1 LDQARSDVSLLLTEL
16 ASRDPV
22 TGAVVAVVETPRAS
36 RNKFN
41 YDPEIGAFRLKRV
54 LPLGSTFPYDFGFIP
69 STRAEDGDPLDV
81 LLLVDEPA
89 PVGCVVHVRL
99 LGVIEAEQRELD
111 GRRVRNDRLIAAGID
126 AHLHADIRSIS
137 QCPKRMLDEIEAFFE
152 HYNRLGG
159 KEFRPL
165 RRRGPRRA
173 SALLKQACSA
183 FRQS

>member
-1 LDQARSDVSLLLTEL
+1 LAHVRSDVSIPLTRL
-16 ASRDPV
+16 ASRDPA

-69 STRAEDGDPLDV
+69 STLGEDGDPLDV
-81 LLLVDEPA
+81 LLLVDEPV
-89 PVGCVVHVRL
+89 PVGCVLQVRL
-99 LGVIEAEQRELD
+99 LGVIEADQRELD
-111 GRRVRNDRLIAAGID
+111 GRWVRNDRLIAAGID
-126 AHLHADIRSIS
+126 AHLHAEIHSIR

-152 HYNRLGG
+152 HYNRLAG

-165 RRRGPRRA
+165 RRRGPLRA
-173 SALLKQACSA
+173 SALLKKASEA
-183 FRQS
+183 FRKS

>member
-1 LDQARSDVSLLLTEL
+1 MSLPLTSL
-16 ASRDPV
+16 ASRDPT

-36 RNKFN
+36 RNKFI
-41 YDPEIGAFRLKRV
+41 YDPDIGAFRLKRV

-69 STRAEDGDPLDV
+69 STRAADGDPLDV

-89 PVGCVVHVRL
+89 PVGCVLQVRL
-99 LGVIEAEQRELD
+99 LGVIEADQRELD
-111 GRRVRNDRLIAAGID
+111 GRWVRNDRLIAAGID
-126 AHLHADIRSIS
+126 AHLHADIRSIR

-159 KEFRPL
+159 KEFKPL

-173 SALLKQACSA
+173 SALLRHASA
-183 FRQS
+183 AYRQS

>member
-111 GRRVRNDRLIAAGID
+111 GRRVRNDRLIAAGATPISTRISE
-126 AHLHADIRSIS
+126 ASVSVRSGCSMRSRHSSSITTGS
-137 QCPKRMLDEIEAFFE
+137 AARNSDHCAVAG
-152 HYNRLGG
+152 HGG
-159 KEFRPL
+159 
-165 RRRGPRRA
+165 
-173 SALLKQACSA
+173 
-183 FRQS
+183 RQLS